1 MSNSEQVPISKGEGL
16 FDLVTRLQKEIKLLK
31 QENQDLKEK
40 LAKAQ
45 RKADYYE
52 VEAEA
57 LSAAMD

>member
-1 MSNSEQVPISKGEGL
+1 MSNSEQLTTNKREGI
-16 FDLVTRLQKEIKLLK
+16 FDLINKLDRRIESLEKENT
-31 QENQDLKEK
+31 ELKEK

-45 RKADYYE
+45 KEADYHK

>member
-16 FDLVTRLQKEIKLLK
+16 FDLINKLDRRIESLEKENA
-31 QENQDLKEK
+31 ELKEK

-45 RKADYYE
+45 KEADYHK